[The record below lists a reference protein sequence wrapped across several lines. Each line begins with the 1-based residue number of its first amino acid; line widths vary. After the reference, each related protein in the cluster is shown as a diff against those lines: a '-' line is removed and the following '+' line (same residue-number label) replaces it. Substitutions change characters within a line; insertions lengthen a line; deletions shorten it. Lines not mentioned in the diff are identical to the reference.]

1 MATMIR
7 PVADAAAG
15 TADFI
20 AVGAFSG
27 SEVLT
32 ACRNGS
38 GDLELIG
45 WETAADSFAVT
56 RAADSGSQAGTAQEV
71 TLALLGRTAVTAVR
85 AGDGHLLLITWDA
98 PPGLASVTRIWDS
111 GTAAGAASAIAMT
124 AVGDSLLVTAVRA
137 GDGHLLLIC
146 WRLEPDGTLSRL
158 GDSGTAAGQVSV
170 VTIAAVDS
178 ANVLTA
184 VRNGSGNLELI
195 GWGVS
200 AAGQFS
206 RWPGTG
212 QAGAVSEIALVPAAD
227 GSGDMV
233 TAVCNG
239 SGILEL
245 IGWRLSAAAG
255 TIGRLADSG
264 TEAGTATGI
273 AACSALTPSGT
284 TVVLAAVRDG
294 SGRQLIIAFELIA
307 DPAGNAV
314 IIRTGDFGGPA
325 NVEVSDNALIALETG
340 RILTAAQLDSNLHV
354 TTYTVAQ
361 LPPTL
366 IRPVADAAAGTADFI
381 AVGAFSGSEV
391 LTACRNGSG
400 DLELIGWETAADSF
414 AVTRAADS
422 GSQAGT
428 AQEVTL
434 ALLGRTAVTAVRAGD
449 GHLLLITWDAPPGL
463 ASVTRIWDSGTAAGA
478 ASAIAM
484 TAVGDSLL
492 VTAVRAG
499 DGHLLLICWR
509 LEPDG
514 TLSRLGDSGTAA
526 GQVSVVTIA
535 AVDSANVLTAVRNG
549 SGNLELIGWGVS
561 AAGQFSRWPG
571 TGQAGAVSE
580 IALVPAADGS
590 GDMVTAVCNGSG
602 ILELI
607 GWRLS
612 AAAGT
617 IGRLADSGTEAGT
630 ATGIAACSALTPSG
644 TTVVLAAVRDGSGRQ
659 LIIAFELIADPAG
672 NAVIIRTGDFG
683 GPANVEVS
691 DNALIALETGRI
703 LTAAQLDSN
712 LHVTTYTVTDA
723 SQTLAPADILTIR
736 YENQGLP
743 AIGDTAWATSS
754 GGTFPLDRGMEWVQ
768 PLALTDEYDESSL
781 VGCSGWVIVPD
792 DSGADVPFD
801 HPFGFDW
808 EFHIVLDDDKNGYP
822 ALLSPASL
830 TGDDR
835 LEAAQ
840 ALGLPVA
847 NGLLGVEWDQGLLPH
862 SFRGQVNHGDRVG
875 IFGRW
880 IIDDGHA
887 FSGFFRT
894 EIHPPLLVA
903 TASIQQDSDGS
914 EVTRVVFM
922 SRPYLS
928 GQTYCLNPSDAYKD
942 GIDDDGTLF
951 GHLVNQI
958 ADVVLLES
966 LRVEAHPKIK
976 SHPFLGSHSLHL
988 VVSPPPR
995 PEGDYRLA
1003 VSFQFTVRAGC
1014 TVAVSPDGDSV
1025 DVVVTMDSGKY
1036 GPPPLPE
1043 RTERSYGP
1051 GELIKLSGGVGTD
1064 IINVDSLVAA
1074 VVALNLIPDIALFLA
1089 AYVAYILSR
1098 GIVTDQY
1105 AALPEVDV
1113 RNADHAVIDVPVDNI
1128 PDGAGIIT
1136 DNNQAHPIFGWLEI
1150 GWVPARRKPPLTT
1163 ATANQWITDVLADPM
1178 RARRLGEDWRQLVL
1192 DEFAVT
1198 AEQRAS
1204 LADIP
1209 PDDARKLQDA
1219 VALVVDQGGTIRLE
1233 RESERSP
1240 GRLIVAPEPAGSAT
1254 AELSV
1259 GVFHCTYD
1267 ANCRNWRCGWGPTR
1281 K

>member
-7 PVADAAAG
+7 PVAGAAAG
-15 TADFI
+15 TAGFI
-20 AVGAFSG
+20 AAGAFSG

-98 PPGLASVTRIWDS
+98 PPGLASITRIWDS
-111 GTAAGAASAIAMT
+111 GTAAGEASAIAMT

-158 GDSGTAAGQVSV
+158 GDSGTAAGQVSA

-178 ANVLTA
+178 ANVVSA

-227 GSGDMV
+227 GSGDLV

-255 TIGRLADSG
+255 TIDRLADSG
-264 TEAGTATGI
+264 TEAGAATDI

-284 TVVLAAVRDG
+284 TVVLAAVRNG

-314 IIRTGDFGGPA
+314 IIRTGDFGAPA
-325 NVEVSDNALIALETG
+325 NDEVTDNTLTTLETG

-366 IRPVADAAAGTADFI
+366 IRPVAGAAAGTAGFI
-381 AVGAFSGSEV
+381 AAGAFSGSEV

-463 ASVTRIWDSGTAAGA
+463 ASITRIWDSGTAAGE

-526 GQVSVVTIA
+526 GQVSAVTIA
-535 AVDSANVLTAVRNG
+535 AVDSANVVSAVRNG

-590 GDMVTAVCNGSG
+590 GDLVTAVCNGSG

-617 IGRLADSGTEAGT
+617 IDRLADSGTEAGA
-630 ATGIAACSALTPSG
+630 ATDIAACSALTPSG
-644 TTVVLAAVRDGSGRQ
+644 TTVVLAAVRNGSGRQ

-683 GPANVEVS
+683 APANDEVT
-691 DNALIALETGRI
+691 DNTLTTLETGRI

-736 YENQGLP
+736 YENQDLP
-743 AIGDTAWATSS
+743 AIGDTSWAVRGS
-754 GGTFPLDRGMEWVQ
+754 GSFPLYKGTFPTDKGMEWVQ
-768 PLALTDEYDESSL
+768 PLALADEEYDDLSL
-781 VGCSGWVIVPD
+781 VGCSGWVIVPN

-880 IIDDGHA
+880 IIDQGHA
-887 FSGFFRT
+887 FPDTASGFFRT

-903 TASIQQDSDGS
+903 TAGVQQDSDGS
-914 EVTRVVFM
+914 EVTRVLFM

-928 GQTYCLNPSDAYKD
+928 GQTYCLNPADAYKD

-958 ADVVLLES
+958 ADVVALDS
-966 LRVEAHPKIK
+966 RRVEAHPKIK
-976 SHPFLGSHSLHL
+976 SHPFLGSHSLHM

-1014 TVAVSPDGDSV
+1014 AVAVNPDGDSV

-1036 GPPPLPE
+1036 SPPKLPE

-1051 GELIKLSGGVGTD
+1051 EELNKLAADSGTA
-1064 IINVDSLVAA
+1064 IIVADALA
-1074 VVALNLIPDIALFLA
+1074 VAVEDVLAGLGLGGLGGLFLA

-1098 GIVTDQY
+1098 GILTDEY

-1113 RNADHAVIDVPVDNI
+1113 RNADHAVIDVPVDDI
-1128 PDGAGIIT
+1128 PDGAGIVADDI
-1136 DNNQAHPIFGWLEI
+1136 QPHPIFGWLEI
-1150 GWVPARRKPPLTT
+1150 GWIPGKGRKPTPTT
-1163 ATANQWITDVLADPM
+1163 ANT
-1178 RARRLGEDWRQLVL
+1178 
-1192 DEFAVT
+1192 
-1198 AEQRAS
+1198 S
-1204 LADIP
+1204 
-1209 PDDARKLQDA
+1209 
-1219 VALVVDQGGTIRLE
+1219 
-1233 RESERSP
+1233 
-1240 GRLIVAPEPAGSAT
+1240 
-1254 AELSV
+1254 
-1259 GVFHCTYD
+1259 
-1267 ANCRNWRCGWGPTR
+1267 
-1281 K
+1281 